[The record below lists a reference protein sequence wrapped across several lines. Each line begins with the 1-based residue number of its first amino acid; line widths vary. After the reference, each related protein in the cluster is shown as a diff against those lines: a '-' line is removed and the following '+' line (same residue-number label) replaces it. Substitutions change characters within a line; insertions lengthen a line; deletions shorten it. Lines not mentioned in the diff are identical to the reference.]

1 MVTRL
6 ALTVAVK
13 SESASI
19 NVFKFV
25 AVWLLLDVV
34 WNLPLVADVA
44 EVKVVVVPSAFVK
57 TILVPSAMFAKSVTV
72 IVALPNLPPN
82 ICLCQAV
89 TCCSIVTGKQE
100 LF

>member
-1 MVTRL
+1 MVTTL
-6 ALTVAVK
+6 LLTVAVK

-57 TILVPSAMFAKSVTV
+57 TILVPLVMFAKSVTV
-72 IVALPNLPPN
+72 TVALPNLPPK

-89 TCCSIVTGKQE
+89 TCCS
-100 LF
+100 L